1 MKINLPVTQREIPFP
16 PGVYLVSK
24 TNLKGI
30 ITYANEAFVNIS
42 GYSHEELM
50 GKNHNIVRHPD
61 MPPQAFADLWHTVK
75 SGLPWRGIVKNRTK
89 GGDYY
94 WVDALVVPLKE
105 NGEVTGYMSTRTPP
119 NRAAIAEAEAAY
131 RQLMDTKASLDTRQP
146 WWRRLSIRTR
156 LLAFMLFMV
165 LMLIGGALVGLG
177 GIMLT
182 NTDLKRVYELQL
194 EPIEQVGRIATLMAD
209 NRAQVALALQHD
221 SKSQF
226 AGSHDHS
233 VDQHT
238 DAIIKNRDQITE
250 LTNKLQGIEFAND
263 VRGVLEAY
271 LQARTAYVNEGL
283 VPARQALLEGNFT
296 QANRILLEKVNP
308 LYTQAATLALKVQ
321 ETLKVQAH
329 ATQKAVDARYERL
342 RNLALVGTCLGL
354 LLVILGAFGLLRAI
368 VRPLKTITDHFDSMA
383 QGNLTDDINISG
395 RDESGSVLT
404 QLAVLQVQLKVM
416 LDEIQVAAR
425 TIEGQAKEVD
435 SQTGQVV
442 KQSGQQQSHAA
453 SIASATEQ
461 LSHSAEQ
468 VSDSARQT
476 ASAAHDAQTQVVT
489 AQVNMHTSTQAT
501 GRVVEA
507 VQASS
512 RTISDLSQSI
522 GKIGDIS
529 QTIREIADQT
539 NLLALNAAIEAA
551 RAGESGRGFAVV
563 ADEVRKL
570 AERTSGS
577 TADITNTVIE
587 IRKITDSAVA
597 SMGNAVKEVEE
608 GIGNIQQSMAGL
620 AQITESSQAVTA
632 MARQIADAANEQS
645 MASRQVADSMDGVAT
660 LIQGNLAAAN
670 DAKSATD
677 SLRGAAVQLRQV
689 VGRFRVR

>member
-1 MKINLPVTQREIPFP
+1 
-16 PGVYLVSK
+16 
-24 TNLKGI
+24 
-30 ITYANEAFVNIS
+30 
-42 GYSHEELM
+42 
-50 GKNHNIVRHPD
+50 
-61 MPPQAFADLWHTVK
+61 
-75 SGLPWRGIVKNRTK
+75 
-89 GGDYY
+89 
-94 WVDALVVPLKE
+94 
-105 NGEVTGYMSTRTPP
+105 
-119 NRAAIAEAEAAY
+119 
-131 RQLMDTKASLDTRQP
+131 
-146 WWRRLSIRTR
+146 
-156 LLAFMLFMV
+156 
-165 LMLIGGALVGLG
+165 
-177 GIMLT
+177 
-182 NTDLKRVYELQL
+182 
-194 EPIEQVGRIATLMAD
+194 
-209 NRAQVALALQHD
+209 
-221 SKSQF
+221 
-226 AGSHDHS
+226 
-233 VDQHT
+233 
-238 DAIIKNRDQITE
+238 
-250 LTNKLQGIEFAND
+250 
-263 VRGVLEAY
+263 
-271 LQARTAYVNEGL
+271 
-283 VPARQALLEGNFT
+283 
-296 QANRILLEKVNP
+296 
-308 LYTQAATLALKVQ
+308 
-321 ETLKVQAH
+321 
-329 ATQKAVDARYERL
+329 
-342 RNLALVGTCLGL
+342 LGL

-468 VSDSARQT
+468 VSDSAKQT